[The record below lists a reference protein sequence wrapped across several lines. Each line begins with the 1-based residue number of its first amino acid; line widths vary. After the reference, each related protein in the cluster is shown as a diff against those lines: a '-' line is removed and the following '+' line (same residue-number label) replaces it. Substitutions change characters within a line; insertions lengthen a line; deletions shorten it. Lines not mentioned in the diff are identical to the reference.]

1 MSFCRRMRHFS
12 DSVQL
17 DVNIHRRVVWT
28 CRLLQ
33 SPWPFLAQDRGHLW
47 SDIEP
52 MASVSFA
59 VSRIGGHT
67 CCPARVWP
75 VAFGAHLVTTSSAGC
90 AGFWSN
96 GEDVHFHPEVQIVE
110 RIQDLIFVVQG
121 FVETLV
127 VDVSVPQAAE
137 VPAPQFPKPVVGV
150 KAPTQRVP

>member
-1 MSFCRRMRHFS
+1 MLSC
-12 DSVQL
+12 
-17 DVNIHRRVVWT
+17 T
-28 CRLLQ
+28 CVA
-33 SPWPFLAQDRGHLW
+33 SCIRG
-47 SDIEP
+47 
-52 MASVSFA
+52 ASCHHKL
-59 VSRIGGHT
+59 RGL
-67 CCPARVWP
+67 CW
-75 VAFGAHLVTTSSAGC
+75 
-90 AGFWSN
+90 FWSN